1 MGAYLCGS
9 AFGKI
14 RAAMIRKT
22 NHEKEH
28 KCGCGMSNIHFR
40 TKMPLT
46 VDAFAAPEEDVV
58 PLQWSIPAWITLAA
72 ASWAGVYFV
81 FSLIF

>member
-1 MGAYLCGS
+1 
-9 AFGKI
+9 
-14 RAAMIRKT
+14 
-22 NHEKEH
+22 
-28 KCGCGMSNIHFR
+28 MSNIHFR
-40 TKMPLT
+40 TKFPLT
-46 VDAFAAPEEDVV
+46 VEAFAAPEEDVV

>member
-1 MGAYLCGS
+1 MHLARGQALVKSLHDDSSIRITTKKNGAG
-9 AFGKI
+9 A
-14 RAAMIRKT
+14 
-22 NHEKEH
+22 
-28 KCGCGMSNIHFR
+28 GMRNIHFR
-40 TKMPLT
+40 TKMPMT
-46 VDAFAAPEEDVV
+46 VDAFAAPEQDVV